1 MMICLMALVFA
12 LAGSAQSAGG
22 TKSIYDFKVKDDAGK
37 DVSLAEYKGK
47 VLLIVNTATRCGFTP
62 QYTELEAL
70 YEKYHE
76 QGLEILDFPCNQ
88 FGSQAPGTIQEI
100 HEFCT
105 ANYDIHF
112 PQFDKIDVNGA
123 DQHPLYA
130 WLKAQKGFSGFDVN
144 DQRGKMMD
152 GMLRRQDADYD
163 KKSDIKWNFTK
174 FLVSRDGRVLKR
186 YEPTDN
192 MGGLEADV
200 QMEVNP
206 VLSTIMAR
214 RSVRKYLDK
223 PVEHEKLDVIV
234 RAGINAPSGSNRQ
247 PWIVRVVED
256 QQLIDRVTQVFKQEN
271 AEQVQR
277 DKNFKNMFRNAPN
290 LICVCT
296 PANGGGELDAGLLG
310 ENMMLA
316 AQAMG
321 LGTCC
326 LGGLRLQAAVYH
338 RRRLS

>member
-1 MMICLMALVFA
+1 MICLMALVFA
-12 LAGSAQSAGG
+12 LAGSAQGAGG

-130 WLKAQKGFSGFDVN
+130 WLKAQNSGDEVTLACAIG
-144 DQRGKMMD
+144 DKEIDGKP
-152 GMLRRQDADYD
+152 YD
-163 KKSDIKWNFTK
+163 EIVKT
-174 FLVSRDGRVLKR
+174 
-186 YEPTDN
+186 
-192 MGGLEADV
+192 A
-200 QMEVNP
+200 
-206 VLSTIMAR
+206 
-214 RSVRKYLDK
+214 RKYIES
-223 PVEHEKLDVIV
+223 VGGFEK
-234 RAGINAPSGSNRQ
+234 
-247 PWIVRVVED
+247 
-256 QQLIDRVTQVFKQEN
+256 F
-271 AEQVQR
+271 AEW
-277 DKNFKNMFRNAPN
+277 
-290 LICVCT
+290 
-296 PANGGGELDAGLLG
+296 GLLK
-310 ENMMLA
+310 
-316 AQAMG
+316 
-321 LGTCC
+321 
-326 LGGLRLQAAVYH
+326 
-338 RRRLS
+338 